1 MNFENFKE
9 QLANIK
15 ISLSDEQI
23 GLFKKYLALLN
34 EWNQKIDLTAL
45 KTDEEIIEK
54 HFYDSLL
61 VAEKNP
67 FQSQSL
73 VDIGSGA
80 GFPGIPLK
88 IAFPELSITLLEPT
102 KKRCLFLEKVIKEL
116 KLSNIEVVNARAED
130 LPEKYREKFDFA
142 IARAVAPLNVL
153 LELALP
159 FVKVNGQFIAMK
171 GPNGSEELAQSKQAL
186 VALFSTHEHTQE
198 AMLISKSDVR
208 KNIFI
213 KKNKKTL
220 KKYPRPFSDIKNKPL

>member
-34 EWNQKIDLTAL
+34 EWNQKIDLTSL